1 MPKDYPADVQRV
13 HVYCDD
19 GASVYVALSKAYR
32 GICLC
37 EMFEDEKL
45 KNRIVDRAKTI
56 EDLII

>member
-1 MPKDYPADVQRV
+1 M
-13 HVYCDD
+13 
-19 GASVYVALSKAYR
+19 SSKAYR

-56 EDLII
+56 EDLIILLAIAATLLF